1 MVQVELVDDH
11 VAYMFCWQLGNF
23 GQVVGTRELNCG
35 FSRKKVK
42 HGTVAV
48 AE

>member
-1 MVQVELVDDH
+1 MVQAELVDDH
-11 VAYMFCWQLGNF
+11 VAYMFCWQLVSF
-23 GQVVGTRELNCG
+23 GQVVGTQELNCG